1 MNKICELLLGI
12 MMGVGPLVM
21 FGVLTMSY
29 GRHWLIGSL
38 ILSGLYVVIVAF
50 LLCFCMRRYSN
61 PYSDDDPQVIPPD
74 LPPSYEDVT
83 SKPPSYSTIL
93 FNTAPPTGDDAWPS
107 RHEYSNGGYVPIHSH
122 PMVSCPLPIHLHA
135 DAPPPSYTEAA
146 YGGGT
151 FSPCG
156 TSSCGTVFP
165 STTASSPTNNTSGT
179 LSALESVSSGTKPL
193 NNPSVNNNDCIIKE
207 TNSPA
212 YVTTPHQPHH
222 DNFTLAT
229 RVFVIPLRDPPPS
242 YRPHCNEIGPPT

>member
-1 MNKICELLLGI
+1 

-29 GRHWLIGSL
+29 GRYWLIGSL
-38 ILSGLYVVIVAF
+38 ILSGLYVMIVAC

-61 PYSDDDPQVIPPD
+61 PYFDDNPQVIPPD

-93 FNTAPPTGDDAWPS
+93 FNTEPSTGDDAWPS
-107 RHEYSNGGYVPIHSH
+107 RHEYSNGGHVPIHSCH
-122 PMVSCPLPIHLHA
+122 LPIHLHA

-156 TSSCGTVFP
+156 TSSCGT
-165 STTASSPTNNTSGT
+165 

-193 NNPSVNNNDCIIKE
+193 NNPHVNNDCIIRE
-207 TNSPA
+207 THNPA
-212 YVTTPHQPHH
+212 CVTTAHQPHH

-229 RVFVIPLRDPPPS
+229 RVFVIPLRDSPPS
-242 YRPHCNEIGPPT
+242 YRPHHNVIGPPT